1 MSVYSPNGPQAVAL
15 QVPDVFETI
24 ADAIGQAKAQQ
35 KDQKWTTNATL
46 TNEKPRPKTE
56 AYNALILIDAADPE
70 QEETLQKER
79 EQEQTRELVDRPLQ
93 SPSASKSTACSPS
106 RFFRSPVDT
115 SVRTVETLLRQAGGS
130 VELVTPMKSA
140 SEAIDPLCQ
149 QEKNVDMV
157 LTTNERS
164 GPCAAATAAGGNCS
178 DLGVKLSSCRDEFV
192 PTSGKKRRLGYTSP
206 RTPSPS
212 RRKQL
217 LARRLA
223 DIGGCNDDDDDDYG
237 CEIVKEAGKIF
248 SAASAFLVDASVSS
262 LCTDDIEYVPSGE
275 LTSPSEHDS
284 FFSFVNSLS
293 PLMVAEEL
301 ESSFTSVKL
310 SPLVSASSYELP
322 RLLPPFPEQKLNDDE
337 DPISRSHVHPFVR
350 IPESKL
356 DRVAST
362 GLSGEGSISA
372 PGSTF
377 GLVSSTT
384 FAESFPNIQA
394 STRATPGKD
403 ERIKLGDH
411 SVMKMKLHTLYGVS
425 PSLLDLH
432 PAREIRA
439 INNSLKRKK
448 HIIRREAEEKREQTL
463 SASNVQRKLL
473 HTPLKSSP
481 SPHRGTRSPLYPW
494 NGQTPEASVSKTSAS
509 QKLSLG
515 HHNTKLAAG
524 ETPSSSPVARRP
536 IQATD
541 TKPALSTP
549 SGNKTKQKASQ
560 RIPMPSSMTG
570 ISGHEACDSLPDTR
584 HAVAPAITPAKQ
596 MKRET
601 IATLSKSIKF
611 SMFTSHTVVTE
622 DASGAASSHSMY
634 KTPTRMRPSTP
645 LTLPSQSASKV
656 SSDVAVTV
664 TSAQV
669 STKAPCNCKK
679 SKCLKLYCE
688 CFRRGGYCDERCN
701 CNDCAN
707 STEMEEVRQ
716 QAIASRLAK
725 NPNAFKPKIGATPA
739 GVILTPRN
747 AHRLSSGTHVSTGS
761 MLSPQDQTSYQQ
773 RQQTPSASMPTT
785 KMHKHGCH
793 CKKSACQKKYCECYQ
808 AGVPCGENC
817 RCIDCQNHALC
828 VSHGNAVAI
837 DGLTLTGTPSCNT
850 NESDETF
857 VSPVVQRLQ
866 TRLRSAG
873 ETGTRMKTALLKL
886 PSTPQVKCQTDAKC
900 GMSPVREED
909 EQERGGNSEANN
921 SPLSS
926 NERKL
931 QHSAFADSLRT
942 VGIAALSAVV
952 RSSAGSEWV
961 FVLPLF
967 GAALPPLESS
977 VSAKIFCFLTNA
989 DLYRTSLVSRLWNQ
1003 VALGDTVWDHANFFP
1018 AERNVTVAQLLRK
1031 KKELEIPVRQEPC
1044 NGSSDKQML
1053 DRSMTGTE
1061 REPNL
1066 VVL

>member
-1 MSVYSPNGPQAVAL
+1 MSVYSLNGPQAVAL

-35 KDQKWTTNATL
+35 KDQKWTTNGTL
-46 TNEKPRPKTE
+46 TNEKPRPETE
-56 AYNALILIDAADPE
+56 ACNALILIDAADPD
-70 QEETLQKER
+70 QEETMEMEKE
-79 EQEQTRELVDRPLQ
+79 QQPARELVDRPLQ

-115 SVRTVETLLRQAGGS
+115 SVRTVETLLQQVGGS
-130 VELVTPMKSA
+130 VELVTPKKNA
-140 SEAIDPLCQ
+140 LGAIDPLCQ

-164 GPCAAATAAGGNCS
+164 GPCAAATAGGKCS
-178 DLGVKLSSCRDEFV
+178 GAGVKLSSYREEFRS
-192 PTSGKKRRLGYTSP
+192 TSGKKRRLGCTSP

-217 LARRLA
+217 LAHRLV
-223 DIGGCNDDDDDDYG
+223 DIDGCNEDGDEYDVV
-237 CEIVKEAGKIF
+237 EEAGKIS

-262 LCTDDIEYVPSGE
+262 LCTDDVEYVPSGE

-293 PLMVAEEL
+293 PLMAAEEF

-310 SPLVSASSYELP
+310 SPLVSAVSYELP

-337 DPISRSHVHPFVR
+337 DPILRGRVHPFVR
-350 IPESKL
+350 IPESKP
-356 DRVAST
+356 DRGAST
-362 GLSGEGSISA
+362 GFSGEGRTSA
-372 PGSTF
+372 PGSAF
-377 GLVSSTT
+377 GLVPSTT
-384 FAESFPNIQA
+384 FVESFPNIQA

-411 SVMKMKLHTLYGVS
+411 SVMKMKLHTLFGVS

-439 INNSLKRKK
+439 INNSLKRKT
-448 HIIRREAEEKREQTL
+448 HIIRREAEEKCEQTL
-463 SASNVQRKLL
+463 SASNVHRRLL
-473 HTPLKSSP
+473 HTPVKSSS

-494 NGQTPEASVSKTSAS
+494 NGQTPEKASISKTCTS
-509 QKLSLG
+509 QKLSPG
-515 HHNTKLAAG
+515 HHSTKLAAG

-549 SGNKTKQKASQ
+549 SGNKTKQKVSQ

-570 ISGHEACDSLPDTR
+570 ISGHEVCDFVPETR
-584 HAVAPAITPAKQ
+584 HVVAPAITPAKQ
-596 MKRET
+596 MKREAV
-601 IATLSKSIKF
+601 ATSGKSITYR
-611 SMFTSHTVVTE
+611 MFTSHIMATDDARSVT
-622 DASGAASSHSMY
+622 ASDSSY
-634 KTPTRMRPSTP
+634 KTPTHVRLSTSM
-645 LTLPSQSASKV
+645 TLPSQSASKV

-701 CNDCAN
+701 CNNCAN
-707 STEMEEVRQ
+707 STDMEEVRQ

-739 GVILTPRN
+739 AVTLTPRN
-747 AHRLSSGTHVSTGS
+747 AHRVSCGSHVSTGS

-773 RQQTPSASMPTT
+773 RQQTPSASMTTT

-808 AGVPCGENC
+808 AGVLCGENC
-817 RCIDCQNHALC
+817 RCIDCQNHAPC
-828 VSHGNAVAI
+828 VSHGSAVAI
-837 DGLTLTGTPSCNT
+837 DGLTMTDTPSRIT

-886 PSTPQVKCQTDAKC
+886 PSTPLVKYHTDAKC

-909 EQERGGNSEANN
+909 ERERCGNSEANN
-921 SPLSS
+921 TPLPSK
-926 NERKL
+926 ERKL
-931 QHSAFADSLRT
+931 QLSDVADSLRT

-989 DLYRTSLVSRLWNQ
+989 DLYSASLVSHLWNQ

-1018 AERNVTVAQLLRK
+1018 AEQNVTGAQLSRK
-1031 KKELEIPVRQEPC
+1031 KKQQEIPVRHEPC
-1044 NGSSDKQML
+1044 VGISDKRMS
-1053 DRSMTGTE
+1053 DGSMTGIE
-1061 REPNL
+1061 CEPNL